1 MSASSAPLPALDAIP
16 PDIVSVADYERYAPK
31 HMTAGALAYI
41 AGGSGREQ
49 TLQENALA
57 FDRVTILNRLLVD
70 CRQGSTRLSLLGHTL
85 RHPVLLAPVAYQKL
99 VHPQGELA
107 TAHAAEALDALM
119 VASTLASCSLEDI
132 ANSTSGDKWFQLY
145 WQPAREVTLD
155 LVRRAEAAGYTA
167 LMVTLDAPLQ
177 SGSRRARQAGFVL
190 PKDVQAV
197 NLQDY
202 PAPAQVVLSPEQSII
217 FQGMMSEAPQWSDLE
232 WLIRNTRLPV
242 IVKGVLHPADA
253 VRLQQCGVS
262 GIVVSNHGGRSLD
275 GVPASITVLPAIR
288 AAVGHAFPLLLDS
301 GVRSGSDVF
310 KAIALGANAVMIG
323 RPQVYALAVA
333 GALGVAHL
341 LRILRDELEFC
352 MSLAGCPTIDS
363 IGCHA
368 LYEPSQ
374 VEAK

>member
-1 MSASSAPLPALDAIP
+1 MPASSAPLPALDAIP
-16 PDIVSVADYERYAPK
+16 PDIVSVADYERHALQ

-57 FDRVTILNRLLVD
+57 FDRISILNRLLVD
-70 CRQGSTRLSLLGHTL
+70 CRQGSTRLSLLGHEL

-107 TAHAAEALDALM
+107 TARAAEALDSLM
-119 VASTLASCSLEDI
+119 VTSTLSSCSLEDI
-132 ANSTSGDKWFQLY
+132 ATGTNGHKWFQLY
-145 WQPAREVTLD
+145 WQHNRAVTLD
-155 LVRRAEAAGYTA
+155 LVRRAETAGYSA

-190 PKDVQAV
+190 PADVQAV

-202 PAPAQVVLSPEQSII
+202 AAPAQVALSPEQSII
-217 FQGMMSEAPQWSDLE
+217 FQGMMSEAPRWPDLE
-232 WLIRNTRLPV
+232 WLLSNTRLPV

-253 VRLQQCGVS
+253 VQLQQCGVS

-275 GVPASITVLPAIR
+275 GVPASLAVLPVIR
-288 AAVGHAFPLLLDS
+288 AAVGDNFPLLLDS

-341 LRILRDELEFC
+341 LRVLRDELEFC
-352 MSLAGCPTIDS
+352 MALAGCPTIDS
-363 IGCHA
+363 IGSDV
-368 LYEPSQ
+368 LFEPPHPE
-374 VEAK
+374 VK